1 MMKLLVSAALVTL
14 SLTATSFA
22 DEMAKS
28 KCDAETMTMVMDA
41 IKKDVDPKMAKDVKM
56 ATDEM
61 AMADKS
67 MKDSKMD
74 DCSMHIDMAKKH
86 MMMK

>member
-1 MMKLLVSAALVTL
+1 MIKLLASVALVTFTL
-14 SLTATSFA
+14 SSTSFA
-22 DEMAKS
+22 AEMAK
-28 KCDAETMTMVMDA
+28 CDAATMTMVMDA

-61 AMADKS
+61 AMADKA
-67 MKDSKMD
+67 MKVKKMD
-74 DCSMHIDMAKKH
+74 ECSKHIEMAKKH

>member
-1 MMKLLVSAALVTL
+1 MKKLLLATAL
-14 SLTATSFA
+14 LTATFTSVSFA

-28 KCDAETMTMVMDA
+28 KCDEATMTMVMDA
-41 IKKDVDPKMAKDVKM
+41 IKKDTDPKMANDVKM

-61 AMADKS
+61 MMADKS

>member
-1 MMKLLVSAALVTL
+1 MIKLFIGSALLTLALT
-14 SLTATSFA
+14 STSFA
-22 DEMAKS
+22 DDMAKA

-41 IKKDVDPKMAKDVKM
+41 IKKDTDPKMANDAKM
-56 ATDEM
+56 AADEM
-61 AMADKS
+61 KMADDS
-67 MKDSKMD
+67 MKAHKMD

>member
-1 MMKLLVSAALVTL
+1 MNKLILSAAFLTL
-14 SLTATSFA
+14 AFTSAGFA

-28 KCDAETMTMVMDA
+28 KCDAETMTMVTDA
-41 IKKDVDPKMAKDVKM
+41 IKKDTDPKMANDTKM

-61 AMADKS
+61 KMADDS
-67 MKDSKMD
+67 MKANKMD

>member
-1 MMKLLVSAALVTL
+1 MEKLILGAALFTMAL
-14 SLTATSFA
+14 STASFA

-41 IKKDVDPKMAKDVKM
+41 IKKDTDPKMANDTKM

-61 AMADKS
+61 KMADDS
-67 MKDSKMD
+67 MKANKMD